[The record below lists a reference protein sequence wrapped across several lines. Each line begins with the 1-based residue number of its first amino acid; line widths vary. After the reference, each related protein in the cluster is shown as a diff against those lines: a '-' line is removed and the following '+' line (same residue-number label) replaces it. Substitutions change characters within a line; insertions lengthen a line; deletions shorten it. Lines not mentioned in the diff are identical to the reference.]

1 MNDKVSLY
9 KQVRILILYD
19 LPMSEIE
26 DRKEYTKF
34 RKDIL
39 KLGCYLV
46 QFSVYAKVIK
56 NEIYYRSF
64 IDKLKHILPEKG
76 EVRVI
81 KLTEKQYEDMIFLN
95 GSRNNFE
102 KKISNNN
109 VVIF

>member
-1 MNDKVSLY
+1 MNESLF
-9 KQVRILILYD
+9 KQVRVLILYD
-19 LPMSEIE
+19 LPMTETE
-26 DRKEYTKF
+26 DRKEYAKF

-56 NEIYYRSF
+56 NEVYYKSF
-64 IDKLKHILPEKG
+64 IEKLKNILPEKG

-81 KLTEKQYEDMIFLN
+81 KLTEKQYEDMLFLN

-109 VVIF
+109 VVVF

>member
-1 MNDKVSLY
+1 MKESLY
-9 KQVRILILYD
+9 KQVRVLVLYD
-19 LPMSEIE
+19 LPMTENE
-26 DRKEYTKF
+26 DRREYAKF
-34 RKDIL
+34 RKNML
-39 KLGCYLV
+39 KLGCYLI

-56 NEIYYRSF
+56 NEIYYASF
-64 IDKLKHILPEKG
+64 IEKLKRILPKKG

-95 GSRNNFE
+95 GARNNFE

>member
-1 MNDKVSLY
+1 MNESLY
-9 KQVRILILYD
+9 KQVRVLVLYD
-19 LPMSEIE
+19 LPMIDIE

-34 RKDIL
+34 RRNIL

-56 NEIYYRSF
+56 NEIYYKSF
-64 IDKLKHILPEKG
+64 IQKLKDILPERG

-81 KLTEKQYEDMIFLN
+81 KLTEKQYQDMLFLN
-95 GSRNNFE
+95 GAKNNFE

-109 VVIF
+109 LVVF

>member
-1 MNDKVSLY
+1 MNESLY
-9 KQVRILILYD
+9 KQVRVLVLYD
-19 LPMSEIE
+19 LPMIDSE

-34 RKDIL
+34 RRNIL

-56 NEIYYRSF
+56 NEIYYKSF
-64 IDKLKHILPEKG
+64 IQKLKAILPERG

-81 KLTEKQYEDMIFLN
+81 KLTEKQYQDMLFLN
-95 GSRNNFE
+95 GSKNNFE

-109 VVIF
+109 LVVF

>member
-1 MNDKVSLY
+1 MDNSLY
-9 KQVRILILYD
+9 KQVRVLILYD

-34 RKDIL
+34 RRDIL

-56 NEIYYRSF
+56 NEIYYKSF
-64 IDKLKHILPEKG
+64 IDKLKNILPEKG

-95 GSRNNFE
+95 GARNNFE
-102 KKISNNN
+102 KKISNNS
-109 VVIF
+109 VVTF

>member
-1 MNDKVSLY
+1 MNESLY
-9 KQVRILILYD
+9 KQVRVLVLYD
-19 LPMSEIE
+19 LPMVDIE

-34 RKDIL
+34 RKNIL

-56 NEIYYRSF
+56 NEIYYKSF
-64 IDKLKHILPEKG
+64 IQKLKGILPERG

-81 KLTEKQYEDMIFLN
+81 KLTEKQYQDMLFLN
-95 GSRNNFE
+95 GPKNNFE

-109 VVIF
+109 LVVF

>member
-1 MNDKVSLY
+1 MNASLY
-9 KQVRILILYD
+9 KQVRVLILYD
-19 LPMSEIE
+19 LSMSEAE
-26 DRKEYTKF
+26 DRKEYSKF

-56 NEIYYRSF
+56 NEVYYKSF
-64 IDKLKHILPEKG
+64 IDKLKKILPEKG

-95 GSRNNFE
+95 GTANNFE
-102 KKISNNN
+102 KKISNNHL
-109 VVIF
+109 VVF

>member
-1 MNDKVSLY
+1 MDNSLY
-9 KQVRILILYD
+9 KQVRVLILYD

-34 RKDIL
+34 RRDIL

-56 NEIYYRSF
+56 NEIYYKSF
-64 IDKLKHILPEKG
+64 IDKLRNILPEKG

-95 GSRNNFE
+95 GARNNFE
-102 KKISNNN
+102 KKISNNS
-109 VVIF
+109 VVTF

>member
-1 MNDKVSLY
+1 MDNSLY
-9 KQVRILILYD
+9 KQVRVLILYD

-34 RKDIL
+34 RRDIL

-56 NEIYYRSF
+56 NEIYYKSF
-64 IDKLKHILPEKG
+64 IDKLKNILPEKG

-95 GSRNNFE
+95 GARNNFE

-109 VVIF
+109 VVTF

>member
-1 MNDKVSLY
+1 MNNSLY
-9 KQVRILILYD
+9 KQVRVLILYD
-19 LPMSEIE
+19 LPMTEIVE
-26 DRKEYTKF
+26 RKEYTKF

-56 NEIYYRSF
+56 NEIYYKSF
-64 IDKLKHILPEKG
+64 IEKLKNILPEKG

-95 GSRNNFE
+95 GAKNNFE

-109 VVIF
+109 MVVF

>member
-1 MNDKVSLY
+1 MDNSLY
-9 KQVRILILYD
+9 KQVRVLILYD

-34 RKDIL
+34 RRDIL

-56 NEIYYRSF
+56 NEIYYKSF
-64 IDKLKHILPEKG
+64 IDKLKNILPEKG

-95 GSRNNFE
+95 GARNNFE
-102 KKISNNN
+102 KKISNNS
-109 VVIF
+109 VVMF

>member
-1 MNDKVSLY
+1 MKKSLY
-9 KQVRILILYD
+9 KKVTVLVLYD
-19 LPMSEIE
+19 LPMTEIE

-34 RKDIL
+34 RRDIL

-56 NEIYYRSF
+56 NEIYYKSF
-64 IDKLKHILPEKG
+64 IKKLKDILPERG

-81 KLTEKQYEDMIFLN
+81 KITEKQYEDMIFLN
-95 GSRNNFE
+95 GIRNNFE
-102 KKISNNN
+102 KRISDND

>member
-1 MNDKVSLY
+1 MNNSLY
-9 KQVRILILYD
+9 KQVRVLILYD
-19 LPMSEIE
+19 LPMTEIAE
-26 DRKEYTKF
+26 RKEYIKF

-56 NEIYYRSF
+56 NEIYYNAF
-64 IDKLKHILPEKG
+64 IEKLKNILPEKG

-95 GSRNNFE
+95 GTKNNFE

-109 VVIF
+109 MVVF

>member
-1 MNDKVSLY
+1 MSESLY
-9 KQVRILILYD
+9 KQVRVLVLYD
-19 LPMSEIE
+19 LPMLEPE

-34 RKDIL
+34 RNNIL

-56 NEIYYRSF
+56 NEIYCKSF
-64 IDKLKHILPEKG
+64 IEKLKNILPERG

-81 KLTEKQYEDMIFLN
+81 KLTEKQYEDMLFLN
-95 GSRNNFE
+95 GSQNSFE

-109 VVIF
+109 LVVF

>member
-1 MNDKVSLY
+1 MKESLY
-9 KQVRILILYD
+9 KQVRVLILYD
-19 LPMSEIE
+19 LPMTENE

-56 NEIYYRSF
+56 NEIYYKSF
-64 IDKLKHILPEKG
+64 IEKLKRILPEKG

-95 GSRNNFE
+95 GARNNFE